1 MQNPLLNLAA
11 INAISD
17 PYNAIIIET
26 INQNNRAS
34 LKKLKTATNL
44 SNEGLRKQLEK
55 LQKYCV
61 IKGEITDPEDGSY
74 SFYCL
79 TKLGKDLRSLLLEFL
94 DKTHEIK
101 PAPISDSFVI
111 DEKTFKHILNTVKL
125 DGLKRIFDHSK
136 IILTDHD
143 YSELKQ
149 SSYEQDDEKLENFL
163 NDEKQVIISSTYNDE
178 VSSTKI
184 DYYLRRA
191 KKLSSY
197 ESRLVVSSIDEKAS
211 LVSDNIKVQ
220 SAARSLGVMCANSD
234 AVIELNDGDYLWE
247 KFYELSLKNSDAKN
261 LALTVPNNP
270 LATLKKNYNK
280 F

>member
-1 MQNPLLNLAA
+1 MEDPLLNLAA
-11 INAISD
+11 INAVSD

-26 INQNNRAS
+26 IDQNKRAS
-34 LKKLKTATNL
+34 FKKLKVVTNL

-74 SFYCL
+74 SFYHL
-79 TKLGKDLRSLLLEFL
+79 TKLGKDFRSLLLDFL

-101 PAPISDSFVI
+101 PVPITDSFVI
-111 DEKTFKHILNTVKL
+111 DEKTFRHVLNIVKL

-149 SSYEQDDEKLENFL
+149 LAYEQDDEKLESFL

-197 ESRLVVSSIDEKAS
+197 ESRLVVSTIDEKAS
-211 LVSDNIKVQ
+211 LVSDNTKVQ
-220 SAARSLGVMCANSD
+220 SAARSLGAMCANSE
-234 AVIELNDGDYLWE
+234 AILELNDGDYLWE
-247 KFYELSLKNSDAKN
+247 KFYELSLKKSDAKN
-261 LALTVPNNP
+261 LALNVSPNP
-270 LATLKKNYNK
+270 ITALKKNYGK